1 MTSGAQNVRPDALAL
16 HPDDDVAVL
25 LRDVAAGECIHVLV
39 GGILSPLDIRT
50 AVPSGHKAA
59 LRDMPA
65 GHHVRKYSEVIGE
78 LVAPVEKGAHVHV
91 HNLFSLR
98 AR

>member
-1 MTSGAQNVRPDALAL
+1 MSSSPQNVRPDALAL

-25 LRDVAAGECIHVLV
+25 LRDVAAGECIQVLV
-39 GGILSPLDIRT
+39 GGILSPLDVRT

-78 LVAPVEKGAHVHV
+78 LVAPVERGAHVHV
-91 HNLFSLR
+91 HNLVSLR